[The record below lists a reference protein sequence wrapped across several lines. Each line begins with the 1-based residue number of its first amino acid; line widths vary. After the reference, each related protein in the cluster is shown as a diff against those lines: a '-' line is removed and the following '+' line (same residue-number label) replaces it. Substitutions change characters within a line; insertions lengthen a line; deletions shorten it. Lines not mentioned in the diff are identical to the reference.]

1 MTAYLIADVKVT
13 DNGWVPEY
21 AASVHDI
28 VHKHSSKYLAR
39 SGVADGYAIKKH
51 RHAAEVMQ
59 CASEIMIK
67 QGRSLPVEYWADP
80 F

>member
-1 MTAYLIADVKVT
+1 MTLCT
-13 DNGWVPEY
+13 NT
-21 AASVHDI
+21 AASTWH
-28 VHKHSSKYLAR
+28 AAGTF
-39 SGVADGYAIKKH
+39 SGVADGYAVKKH
-51 RHAAEVMQ
+51 RHAAEVMR